1 LCHVGWKQSI
11 INHQQSNN
19 QSINHQSWDD
29 ARSTP
34 DSSLPSHPHS
44 AQLFAVE
51 AVKAVKATARL
62 PLPSPPHRYIVDPWN
77 ALGLVVNAALLV
89 LTALKLSQVRGFA
102 LQPCILDA
110 Y

>member
-1 LCHVGWKQSI
+1 M
-11 INHQQSNN
+11 
-19 QSINHQSWDD
+19 
-29 ARSTP
+29 
-34 DSSLPSHPHS
+34 
-44 AQLFAVE
+44 
-51 AVKAVKATARL
+51 KATARL